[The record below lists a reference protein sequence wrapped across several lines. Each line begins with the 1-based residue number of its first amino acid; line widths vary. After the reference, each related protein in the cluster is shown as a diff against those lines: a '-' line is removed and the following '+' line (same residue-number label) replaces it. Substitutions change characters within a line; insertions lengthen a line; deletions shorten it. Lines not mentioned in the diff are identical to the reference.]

1 MRRLVVGMV
10 LSYDLE
16 LIDASPDDYDLDE
29 VVEML
34 RLEMQD
40 RYQEFDL
47 EVEVRDY
54 LVEDDDYIVG
64 W

>member
-1 MRRLVVGMV
+1 MKRLIVGAV
-10 LSYDLE
+10 LSYDLDA
-16 LIDASPDDYDLDE
+16 IDASPDDYTIDE

-40 RYQEFDL
+40 RYSEFDL
-47 EVEVRDY
+47 QIDVRDY
-54 LVEDDDYIVG
+54 LVEQDDYSVE